1 MAHTLRVG
9 RAAFPHRLAVV
20 AEQNPGKLVAPVSML
35 LATVVAA
42 SLSAPWWVL
51 LAGAALGLY
60 LMLALYASLSADLAG
75 LAHAMQ
81 RTTGGDLC
89 ARAGVYGQ
97 DEVGGMA
104 KSLDQMVLTLSSMV
118 ADIRSNAALVA
129 HAGQTLAHG
138 NRALADRTEQ
148 QAAPVKSE
156 QNDVSI

>member
-1 MAHTLRVG
+1 MLRPG
-9 RAAFPHRLAVV
+9 RRLMRWFRL
-20 AEQNPGKLVAPVSML
+20 PGKLVAPGSVL

-148 QAAPVKSE
+148 QAANLEETAASVE
-156 QNDVSI
+156 QLSAAV